1 MDQLIVLAAC
11 IAMLKDLFMM
21 YNLKPTWDKNLLLMT
36 RIVIH
41 VYATGFWQDFSKA
54 GVETLHKGLDT
65 FIDNVKN
72 TRMEGVMAK
81 AGSGAGSLIGGSLGQ
96 MVARGVGECVM
107 HKITVGRLGAA
118 AIRLLQPV
126 GK

>member
-1 MDQLIVLAAC
+1 
-11 IAMLKDLFMM
+11 MLKDLFLL
-21 YNLKPTWDKNLLLMT
+21 YNLRPTWDKNLLLMA
-36 RIVIH
+36 RMVIH

-54 GVETLHKGLDT
+54 GVEALDKGLDT

-72 TRMEGVMAK
+72 SPMEGFMAK
-81 AGSGAGSLIGGSLGQ
+81 AGSSVGGLLGGNLGNI
-96 MVARGVGECVM
+96 VARGVGECVM

-118 AIRLLQPV
+118 AIRMLQPV